1 MLTRIRRSLR
11 ILKREE
17 GFSILENVISV
28 AIFSV
33 GILSVSMLFTQTM
46 TYTHFSEKFAVANN
60 LAKAELEKMWN
71 TPYSNVVSGSTVKT
85 VDNVDFALSW
95 TVQDNQP
102 INGVKYIVMRVEWKD
117 LSSMKK
123 GREIQIET
131 ILSRF

>member
-1 MLTRIRRSLR
+1 MRIRRSLR
-11 ILKREE
+11 VLQGEG

-33 GILSVSMLFTQTM
+33 GILSISMLFTQTM
-46 TYTHFSEKFAVANN
+46 TYTHFSEKFAVADN

-85 VDNVDFALSW
+85 VDNVDFTLTW

-102 INGVKYIVMRVEWKD
+102 INGVKYIVMRVDWKD
-117 LSSMKK
+117 LSSMEK
-123 GREIQIET
+123 GRKIEIET
-131 ILSRF
+131 IISRF

>member
-1 MLTRIRRSLR
+1 MLVKIRRSLR
-11 ILKREE
+11 VLKKEG

-33 GILSVSMLFTQTM
+33 GILSISMLFTQTM

-60 LAKAELEKMWN
+60 LAKAEMERLWN

-85 VDNVDFALSW
+85 VDKVDFTLTW
-95 TVQDNQP
+95 TVHDNQP
-102 INGVKYIVMRVEWKD
+102 INGVKYIEMKVNWKD

-123 GREIQIET
+123 GREISIET
-131 ILSRF
+131 IYSRF